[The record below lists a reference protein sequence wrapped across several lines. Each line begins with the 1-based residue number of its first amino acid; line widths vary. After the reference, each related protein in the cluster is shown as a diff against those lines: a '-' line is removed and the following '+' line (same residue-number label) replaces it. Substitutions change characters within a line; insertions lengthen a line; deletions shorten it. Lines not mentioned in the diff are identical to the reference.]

1 MSPPAAPS
9 SFQTTPAQPAGQT
22 TPAQPAGQTTP
33 AGESPAQP
41 AGAGIPPYHWW
52 RTVFFLIPA
61 IGLYTIVLGTISIV
75 SSLWDRSGDVGHWC
89 ARTWSSWILKTTGVR
104 VSVSGLEQLDP
115 GRSYVLAANH
125 QSIYDIPI
133 LFAALPLQLRIVA
146 KASLGSFPFLGW
158 HLQRTGH
165 LLVDRKNPGADIVEK
180 MKRLARESHSLI
192 VFPEGTRSLD
202 GSVGRFKKG
211 SFVVAIDAQLP
222 VVPVSV
228 AGSRHVMGKG
238 QLMVR
243 QGDVRVTVHEPIPT
257 AGVTRQQVIEF
268 GNRVRDVVRSAVDEP
283 AAS

>member
-1 MSPPAAPS
+1 MSRPAAS
-9 SFQTTPAQPAGQT
+9 SPL
-22 TPAQPAGQTTP
+22 
-33 AGESPAQP
+33 ESTPAQP

-52 RTVFFLIPA
+52 RTVFFLIPL
-61 IGLYTIVLGTISIV
+61 IGLYTIVLGTISIL

-104 VSVSGLEQLDP
+104 VSVTGLERLDP
-115 GRSYVLAANH
+115 RRSYVLAANH
-125 QSIYDIPI
+125 QSLYDIPI

-165 LLVDRKNPGADIVEK
+165 LLVDRKNPGADIVDK
-180 MKRLARESHSLI
+180 MKRLVGESHSLI
-192 VFPEGTRSLD
+192 VFPEGTRSVD
-202 GSVGRFKKG
+202 GRVGRFKKG

-222 VVPVSV
+222 IVPVSV
-228 AGSRHVMGKG
+228 AGSRHVMSKG

-243 QGDVRVTVHEPIPT
+243 PGDVRVTVHEPIPT
-257 AGVTRQQVIEF
+257 AGVTRQQIIEF
-268 GNRVRDVVRSAVDEP
+268 GSHVRDVVRSAVDEP